1 MTNNKFYNLEKKY
14 WELSRKLNLEQYFNP
29 INIQTEKKIF
39 IKKFENN
46 LKYNPKFNYK
56 IIDYNYENISLELSL
71 LKNYF
76 DSIEHPL
83 SSVYINKI
91 ENDFL
96 LLKIF
101 NERKNN
107 TATYPSLL
115 TSLYGIPSL
124 DLLCKSKY
132 LLESIGTIEP
142 MKESITAKEAQQIFK
157 QELSKRKITN
167 WMVLLNDIPAS
178 MSVNSLDKVIKIS
191 INKQFNEKKIKSL
204 IVHEIDTHIL
214 RYLNGCQQKY
224 KIFQYG
230 FPNYLQTEEGLAILS
245 EDKNKL
251 LSNQDMVEYC
261 CRVIGAY
268 YADKTNFYDLF
279 KKIYK
284 YTNHIDLSYTIA
296 TRIKR
301 GLIDTSL
308 YGGYTKDQVY
318 LKGYFKL
325 KEFNNPTIKKL
336 YCGKIGIEDIPLV
349 DSLNISSKSTLPDWL
364 NI

>member
-1 MTNNKFYNLEKKY
+1 MINNKFLNLEKIY
-14 WELSRKLNLEQYFNP
+14 WKLSKKLNLEQYFNP

-39 IKKFENN
+39 IDKLKNN

-56 IIDYNYENISLELSL
+56 TIDFNYESITLELSS
-71 LKNYF
+71 LKKYF
-76 DSIEHPL
+76 DAIEHPL

-91 ENDFL
+91 ENDFI

-101 NERKNN
+101 NERENN
-107 TATYPSLL
+107 IETYPSLL
-115 TSLYGIPSL
+115 TSLYGAPSL
-124 DLLCKSKY
+124 DLLHKSKY
-132 LLESIGTIEP
+132 LLKNMGTIIP
-142 MKESITAKEAQQIFK
+142 RKETIAAKQVQHIFK
-157 QELSKRKITN
+157 KELSKRKLTD
-167 WMVLLNDIPAS
+167 WLVLLSDIPAS
-178 MSVNSLDKVIKIS
+178 MSVNSLDKVVEIS
-191 INKQFNEKKIKSL
+191 INKQFNESKIKSL

-214 RYLNGCQQKY
+214 RYVNGCQQKY

-245 EDKNKL
+245 EDKSNL
-251 LSNQDMVEYC
+251 LSNQDMMEYC

-279 KKIYK
+279 KKIHEYI
-284 YTNHIDLSYTIA
+284 NQIDLSYTIA

-325 KEFNNPTIKKL
+325 KKLDNLTIKKL
-336 YCGKIGIEDIPLV
+336 YCGKIGIKDIPLV
-349 DSLNISSKSTLPDWL
+349 DSLNISSSSRLPTWL